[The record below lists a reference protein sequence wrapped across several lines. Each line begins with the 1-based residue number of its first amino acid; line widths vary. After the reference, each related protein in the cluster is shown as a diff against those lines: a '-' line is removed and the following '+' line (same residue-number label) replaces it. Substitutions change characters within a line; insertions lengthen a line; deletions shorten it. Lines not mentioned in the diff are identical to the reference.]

1 MNPGQVVRIKTYKVR
16 PSHWNSSGSMDCYMG
31 RSVTISRTAVTESK
45 FKIEEDGGR
54 WLWSN
59 SDIETSNDPNALFK
73 SRKSK
78 T

>member
-31 RSVTISRTAVTESK
+31 KYVTIAGIGKNDFRIK
-45 FKIEEDGGR
+45 EDGGR
-54 WLWSN
+54 WIWSN